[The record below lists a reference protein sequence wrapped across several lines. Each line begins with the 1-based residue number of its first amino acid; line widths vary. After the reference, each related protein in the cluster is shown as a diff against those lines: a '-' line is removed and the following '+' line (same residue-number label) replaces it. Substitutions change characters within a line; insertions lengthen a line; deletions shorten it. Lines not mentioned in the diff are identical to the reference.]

1 MAHFRD
7 TCCHLGHT
15 ESSGTSQGGV
25 DIFVEPVSGQDY
37 YLRPA
42 PADIGRS
49 VVLSRRA
56 AACECSIST
65 TSGSAPGSVLL
76 APAVLCLAHHVD
88 RLVGLEDC
96 PQVI

>member
-7 TCCHLGHT
+7 IDTPNPAAPA
-15 ESSGTSQGGV
+15 QGGADV
-25 DIFVEPVSGQDY
+25 FVEPVVGQDY
-37 YLRPA
+37 HLRPA

-49 VVLSRRA
+49 VVLSRRTP
-56 AACECSIST
+56 ACECSIST
-65 TSGSAPGSVLL
+65 TSGQRLGQCYWL
-76 APAVLCLAHHVD
+76 PAVLCLAHHVD